1 MKRDPLAALRLADPA
16 RRVDLDAVDHGALD
30 ALREAITMTP
40 QPTPVQPPRSRLV
53 RRIVAATAGLTVL
66 GGGIA
71 YATFS
76 TMFAG
81 GANDGLTCMAGFI
94 DPETI
99 DWKANPTFGGVKLTA
114 DPVADCATYAAKAGQ
129 AAIPNPVAFRYKGFL
144 VVAPSDQVPADAQRV
159 AAPDASAQAAVL
171 LTRAL
176 EDMVDRPADCMTADQ
191 ARSFAADALA
201 EVGLTGWTIQTAS
214 TTAEG
219 CFFPLADAGQATVS
233 LKNLNAAAEQ
243 PSGYIEDPKYAQ
255 IDAQSA
261 VMIRAL
267 RAGISDTCVS
277 LAEAEKLA
285 AVQAQEFD
293 RVTRQAL
300 GSGPGTPVI
309 AEPDN
314 TKSCASVDI
323 KPGGSFTIVV
333 RGPQTA
339 RK

>member
-1 MKRDPLAALRLADPA
+1 MKRDPLAALRLSDPA
-16 RRVDLDAVDHGALD
+16 RRVDLDAVDHKALD

-40 QPTPVQPPRSRLV
+40 HPTPVQPPRSRLV

-71 YATFS
+71 YATLS

-81 GANDGLTCMAGFI
+81 GANDGLTCMATFI

-99 DWKANPTFGGVKLTA
+99 DWKANPTFGGVNLTA
-114 DPVADCATYAAKAGQ
+114 DPIADCATYAAKAGQ
-129 AAIPNPVAFRYKGFL
+129 PTIPNPVAFRYKGFL
-144 VVAPSDQVPADAQRV
+144 VVAPLDQVPADAQPV

-176 EDMVDRPADCMTADQ
+176 DDLVDRPADCMTADQ
-191 ARSFAADALA
+191 ARSFAADTLA

-219 CFFPLADAGQATVS
+219 CYYPLADAGHATVT

-243 PSGYIEDPKYAQ
+243 PSGHIEDPKYAK

-261 VMIRAL
+261 VMLKAL
-267 RAGISDTCVS
+267 RAGISDTCIN
-277 LAEAEKLA
+277 LTEAEKLA
-285 AVQAQEFD
+285 TVQAQEFD
-293 RVTRQAL
+293 RIVRQAL

-309 AEPDN
+309 AEPDD
-314 TKSCASVDI
+314 TKPCANVDV
-323 KPGGSFTIVV
+323 KSGGSFTIVV

-339 RK
+339 KK